1 LLLLR
6 GRRVYGHVELT
17 YQTFDVEHM
26 LPRFFQGFISS
37 GFYLHLFANVVS
49 VDSVLQMFCALR
61 YIIGAFEVFSFSP
74 ILWEI
79 VLD

>member
-1 LLLLR
+1 
-6 GRRVYGHVELT
+6 
-17 YQTFDVEHM
+17 
-26 LPRFFQGFISS
+26 
-37 GFYLHLFANVVS
+37 
-49 VDSVLQMFCALR
+49 MFCALR

>member
-1 LLLLR
+1 MLLLR
-6 GRRVYGHVELT
+6 GSRVYGHVELT
-17 YQTFDVEHM
+17 YRTFDVEHM
-26 LPRFFQGFISS
+26 LPRFSFLVGF
-37 GFYLHLFANVVS
+37 LHLFANVVS